1 MKKLVIALAMV
12 IALSIPASTVAA
24 CGRNQHHAR
33 HHHHHFFMRHHQEPV
48 VTPVQ
53 VNDGSY
59 AYYHDVLGYTK
70 AQYLI
75 QIKKMP

>member
-1 MKKLVIALAMV
+1 MKRTVITLALI
-12 IALSIPASTVAA
+12 IALSIPASGVSA
-24 CGRNQHHAR
+24 CGRNHSR
-33 HHHHHFFMRHHQEPV
+33 HHHHFFQRHHVEQVVAPV
-48 VTPVQ
+48 

-59 AYYHDVLGYTK
+59 QYYHDVLGYTK

>member
-1 MKKLVIALAMV
+1 MKRTVITLALI
-12 IALSIPASTVAA
+12 IALSIPASGVSA
-24 CGRNQHHAR
+24 CGRNYHSKQHRHYQR
-33 HHHHHFFMRHHQEPV
+33 HHVIQVVAPV
-48 VTPVQ
+48 VVP

-59 AYYHDVLGYTK
+59 QYYHDVLGYTK

>member
-1 MKKLVIALAMV
+1 MKRTVITLALI
-12 IALSIPASTVAA
+12 IALSIPASGVSA
-24 CGRNQHHAR
+24 CGRNYHSR
-33 HHHHHFFMRHHQEPV
+33 HHHHFFQRHHVEQVVVPV
-48 VTPVQ
+48 VVP